1 MAKYNEPVVDTST
14 VNDKQVAFS
23 NIPVLTTTPNYSGM
37 SGTQIAE
44 QIRSTN
50 TAKDQAAQ
58 AAASKPEISVAGQA
72 RGDQLQ
78 WNPATKQY
86 QIIKGVNV
94 TQGPTS
100 VMPSGG
106 QPTGPTSTGVT
117 GPATTTGTGPTST
130 LNQNALQLLTSTLQ
144 GYGLSGDIA
153 NGITGLL
160 QKGYTSDTIQA
171 VIQDPNAVNNAD
183 PSVKSLATAWQTRFA
198 ANTAR
203 QKAGLAVLDPATYLA
218 TEAQYKSVMLR
229 AGIPSAAIS
238 NNYIAQLMGVDVSPA
253 EVQQRIDAATT
264 AVTSEDPYVIQQL
277 NQMGLGKGD
286 LVFHLLDPNT
296 ASNIIQQKVQSAQI
310 SAEAARQNVN
320 VNQDY
325 AMQLAAQGITQN
337 QAQLGF
343 TNIASQIAGTQ
354 EIAQR
359 YGFNLAPSG
368 VGQALQAATF
378 GTADAAAAQ
387 QELKRLQT
395 QEVSAFGGSAGASQQ
410 GQSLGVA
417 NQQGVQ

>member
-1 MAKYNEPVVDTST
+1 MATTGYDVLSGLKAVPVAKPTAV
-14 VNDKQVAFS
+14 
-23 NIPVLTTTPNYSGM
+23 TPAS
-37 SGTQIAE
+37 IA
-44 QIRSTN
+44 
-50 TAKDQAAQ
+50 AAQ
-58 AAASKPEISVAGQA
+58 AAVAATEKIAAKTETAAVRAGDPLTNKSVVPPAPAGTTPVWVGGTTTGGWKFQS
-72 RGDQLQ
+72 
-78 WNPATKQY
+78 NT
-86 QIIKGVNV
+86 V
-94 TQGPTS
+94 QGPIITGNG
-100 VMPSGG
+100 GG
-106 QPTGPTSTGVT
+106 QPTGSGGSTGPVTTAT
-117 GPATTTGTGPTST
+117 GPAST
-130 LNQNALQLLTSTLQ
+130 FNQNALQLLTSTLQ

-153 NGITGLL
+153 SGITGLL

-183 PSVKSLATAWQTRFA
+183 PSIKSLATAWQTRFA